1 VRDIPRPLL
10 FAELWEQSQE
20 QSVLVYGSPGAGK
33 TWLLTQFIKQCE
45 SNSRNVIPLVAE
57 DYQVTSLSELY
68 RALGFSQPIPVLM
81 AGSGPG
87 SVLVIDGLDAL
98 RAESSQKAFRE
109 LISEVLLNAPGM
121 SVIASIRTYDLQESR
136 EFRTLLS
143 PSFAAGIKGLGKLA
157 VDDLSAEELSVA
169 GENTPAL
176 KQLIVEAPLQFRE
189 LLRNP
194 FNLNLALG
202 LQKEGVSMGELSALT
217 SQVQLLSRYWYYR
230 VESGPGNGLR
240 QRVLRDAVER
250 MVETKVLS
258 LPALDFVDH
267 DREDALQILQSRE
280 IFRRGVTN
288 RLAFSH
294 NIFFDY
300 AVARLLLDEVALFS
314 FIKADP
320 SRTLFFRPSLTMF
333 FHHLWANDRALFWRV
348 SKECDVAQ
356 DLPERARVISCS
368 VVCEAARSLDELNVL
383 VPILKGQSDLMF
395 LARVLRAAQA
405 VGVLQSRRRQLWI
418 EFIGLLTTDMHVEI
432 VNEILALLAI
442 VKVNAFAADRRF
454 LNCAS
459 RNVVEWAISPA
470 NGIPDERAAELSNVV
485 VGRLLDLITDTYE
498 TAPLETS
505 AIVRSILN
513 RLGSKRAGPNEAF
526 RISHSMPSI
535 IEHDA
540 QLAKE
545 IYVNMYSYV
554 EDSVEQTTM
563 GGGPATTFFLS
574 NRKQDYNSA
583 LYALMTRFR
592 TFAEKAPIVALEA
605 ALIAVER
612 EVEREHLKKDRVAH
626 TVVQMRIGQHRTIR
640 YRSDHSEIWDGS
652 LSNEHTSL
660 NLLASSFEKLPQLEE
675 KLRDRMLLVVLD
687 TASVAIIWK
696 RLVETASRHPE
707 TLYGAIKPLL
717 FSSRFI
723 SAPEV
728 TVSVGELLRQAYD
741 LHLITRDDSALIER
755 AILAI
760 QKSRILKR
768 YEKPSSIQK
777 RLLSCIPLERM
788 TNAQLMKKKTRWE
801 AHGTR
806 DNRPFHRHTFG
817 AFTPG
822 PDDLLREEG
831 IDPHSEANAPILDL
845 TKRLA
850 TFESSFLNSPAN
862 PDDCED
868 THEDLTN
875 LHALVKR
882 GTADAQ
888 VLENARGTL
897 IAAAK
902 VIGKTVALD
911 VHPALLREARIIAI
925 EGSTDP
931 SPEFD
936 PKYHS
941 SFDSPGWGAPV
952 SRIEAGQALGYLIW
966 NYFSDKEIVDA
977 FIQLA
982 TDEVPAVRFQVAHF
996 LPSLYKQ
1003 GQKDVFWFTLNEMLR
1018 REKTHGVMLGL
1029 LQSLGRVCGEEPEK
1043 ALDAVELVL
1052 DHGLPSTDRS
1062 EASRALIEIPLVLYV
1077 VRDIERARMVLRR
1090 FESDFVRF
1098 SRELLDGVFLASH
1111 YLAPRKEFSD
1121 SVRDRARAFLS
1132 SLIDVT
1138 RSRIAGLYQGT
1149 SKDEGREALKVLD
1162 AIATRLVFSFGLEQH
1177 GVTGTDVLDTKER
1190 RMLFAELKPLL
1201 YQLVDTESAELQS
1214 PMLPRTAYY
1223 LLQLMNGVLSFD
1235 PVGVLRM
1242 AAAICRAGSIFRFEI
1257 DMSARDE
1264 AIKLVE
1270 AALADHRDSLKESAQ
1285 SVGSLLDVFAKAG
1298 WSEAIAL
1305 TFRLDEAFR

>member
-10 FAELWEQSQE
+10 LAELWTQSQE
-20 QSVLVYGSPGAGK
+20 QSVLVYGGPGAGK

-45 SNSRNVIPLVAE
+45 INSRNVIPLVAE

-68 RALGFSQPIPVLM
+68 LALGFSQPIPVLM

-109 LISEVLLNAPGM
+109 LISEVLNVPEL
-121 SVIASIRTYDLQESR
+121 SVVASIRTYDLQESR
-136 EFRTLLS
+136 EFRALLR
-143 PSFAAGIKGLGKLA
+143 PSFAAGVKGLGKLA
-157 VDDLSAEELSVA
+157 VDDLSAEELLA
-169 GENTPAL
+169 AEEYIPAL
-176 KQLIVEAPLQFRE
+176 KQLTVEAPLQFRE

-202 LQKEGVSMGELSALT
+202 LQKEGVSTGELSELT
-217 SQVQLLSRYWYYR
+217 SQVQLLGRYWYHR
-230 VESGPGNGLR
+230 VEAGPGGASR

-258 LPALDFVDH
+258 LPALDLVGHDH
-267 DREDALQILQSRE
+267 EGALQSLQSRE
-280 IFRRGVTN
+280 ILRRGVTN
-288 RLAFSH
+288 RLAFGH

-300 AVARLLLDEVALFS
+300 AVARLLLDEVAVFS

-333 FHHLWANDRALFWRV
+333 FHYLWANDRGLFWRV
-348 SKECDVAQ
+348 SKECDVAE
-356 DLPERARVISCS
+356 DLPERARVISGS
-368 VVCEAARSLDELNVL
+368 VICEAVRSLDELKVL
-383 VPILKGQSDLMF
+383 VSRLERQSDLMF

-405 VGVLQSRRRQLWI
+405 VAVLQSKRRQLWI
-418 EFIGLLTTDMHVEI
+418 EFIGLLTADMRVEI
-432 VNEILALLAI
+432 VNEVLALLAI
-442 VKVNAFAADRRF
+442 VKANAFAADRLF
-454 LNCAS
+454 LNRAC
-459 RNVVEWAISPA
+459 RNVVEWAISPT
-470 NGIPDERAAELSNVV
+470 NGIPDERAPELSNVV
-485 VGRLLDLITDTYE
+485 VGRLLDIITDTYE
-498 TAPLETS
+498 TAPFETS

-526 RISHSMPSI
+526 RISHALPSI
-535 IEHDA
+535 IENDA
-540 QLAKE
+540 DLAKE
-545 IYVNMYSYV
+545 VYVNMYSYV
-554 EDSVEQTTM
+554 EDSLEQTTM
-563 GGGPATTFFLS
+563 GGGPATTMFLS

-583 LYALMTRFR
+583 LYGLMTQFR
-592 TFAEKAPIVALEA
+592 IFVEKAPIAALEA
-605 ALIAVER
+605 ALIAVEH
-612 EVEREHLKKDRVAH
+612 EVEREHLKKDNVAH
-626 TVVQMRIGQHRTIR
+626 TVVRMRLGRHRTIR
-640 YRSDHSEIWDGS
+640 YRSDYSEIWDGS

-660 NLLASSFEKLPQLEE
+660 NLLASSFENLAQLEE
-675 KLRDRMLLVVLD
+675 KLRHTMVPIVFD

-728 TVSVGELLRQAYD
+728 SVSVGELLRKGYD
-741 LHLITRDDSALIER
+741 LHLITQHDSALVER
-755 AILAI
+755 AILGI

-777 RLLSCIPLERM
+777 RLLSCIPLDRM
-788 TNAQLMKKKTRWE
+788 TNTQLARKKARWE
-801 AHGTR
+801 AEGTR
-806 DNRPFHRHTFG
+806 ENRPFHRGTFG
-817 AFTPG
+817 AFTPN

-831 IDPHSEANAPILDL
+831 IDPTSEANAPVLDL

-850 TFESSFLNSPAN
+850 KFESSFLNTAADPE
-862 PDDCED
+862 DCEGI
-868 THEDLTN
+868 HEDLIS
-875 LHALVKR
+875 LHDLVKR
-882 GTADAQ
+882 GAADAQ

-902 VIGKTVALD
+902 VIGKTQALEM
-911 VHPALLREARIIAI
+911 HPALLQEARTIAI

-966 NYFSDKEIVDA
+966 NHFSDKEIVDS

-1003 GQKDVFWFTLNEMLR
+1003 GQKDVFWSTLNEMLR

-1029 LQSLGRVCGEEPEK
+1029 LQSLGSVCGEEPEK

-1052 DHGLPSTDRS
+1052 DRGLPSSGRS
-1062 EASRALIEIPLVLYV
+1062 EASRALIEIPLVLYI

-1121 SVRDRARAFLS
+1121 SVRGRARAFLS
-1132 SLIDVT
+1132 NLIGVT

-1149 SKDEGREALKVLD
+1149 SKDEGNEALKVLD
-1162 AIATRLVFSFGLEQH
+1162 AIATRIVFSLGLEQH
-1177 GVTGTDVLDTKER
+1177 GVTGTDVLGTEER
-1190 RMLFAELKPLL
+1190 RLLFVEVKPLL
-1201 YQLVDTESAELQS
+1201 YQLVDTGSSELQN

-1223 LLQLMNGVLSFD
+1223 LLQLMNAVLSFD
-1235 PVGVLRM
+1235 PVEVLAM

-1270 AALADHRDSLKESAQ
+1270 TALADHRDSLKESAQ